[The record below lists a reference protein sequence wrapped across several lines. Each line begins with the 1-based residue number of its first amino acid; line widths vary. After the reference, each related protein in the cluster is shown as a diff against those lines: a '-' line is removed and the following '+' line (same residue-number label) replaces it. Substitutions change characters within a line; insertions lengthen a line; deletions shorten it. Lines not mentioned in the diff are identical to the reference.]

1 MSQNKNQFKF
11 KKKIELKNIKFKFP
25 SSNDNLLD
33 DLNFEI
39 NKFDFIGIKGKSG
52 AGKSTL
58 IKIILGLLEPTSGK
72 IIIDDHLDF
81 KKVET
86 SYKDIMSYVPQNL
99 FLLNDTILNNIAFG
113 LEDEIINEKKVWD
126 SLTLASAKDFVNK
139 LDNKLK
145 FEIKNNGQN
154 LSGGQAQRIAIAR
167 ALYHNPEIIILDE
180 ATNSLDNLTEKNL
193 FMIF

>member
-1 MSQNKNQFKF
+1 M
-11 KKKIELKNIKFKFP
+11 
-25 SSNDNLLD
+25 LD

-86 SYKDIMSYVPQNL
+86 SYKNIMSYVPQNL

-126 SLTLASAKDFVNK
+126 SL
-139 LDNKLK
+139 
-145 FEIKNNGQN
+145 
-154 LSGGQAQRIAIAR
+154 LSFSKR
-167 ALYHNPEIIILDE
+167 
-180 ATNSLDNLTEKNL
+180 
-193 FMIF
+193 F